1 MAKLKHMFKK
11 TAVLFRDREDRNQEK
26 KEPSAPEG
34 LWLKCPKCG
43 EVVYRDDVKA
53 HGYVCPKC
61 EGYFRI
67 GTRTRIRMVADTGT
81 FQEWFTDLETENPLE
96 YPGYEEKIAD
106 LQEKTKLRSSYCGKC
121 MVNGLETVLGV
132 CDARFLMGSMGYE
145 KITRAFERA
154 TEEKLPVVLFTPVPV
169 VPGCRRNRISDAD
182 GKTSA
187 AIRKHSEAGLFYLS
201 VLTDPTTGGD
211 GKFCDAWRCDPGR
224 TGALI
229 VCRTESDR
237 ADHRTETAGGFQR
250 AEFLVEKG
258 IIDGVV
264 ERQEL
269 KETVWKLLN
278 IHQDALQYIHYGD
291 TQNVENLPEIR
302 NSCERQRDAIKR
314 TDCVGTGGN
323 LKE

>member
-67 GTRTRIRMVADTGT
+67 GTRTRIRMVADQGT

-106 LQEKTKLRSSYCGKC
+106 LQEKTKLHEAVTVGKC

-132 CDARFLMGSMGYE
+132 CDARFLMGSIIGQ
-145 KITRAFERA
+145 
-154 TEEKLPVVLFTPVPV
+154 
-169 VPGCRRNRISDAD
+169 D
-182 GKTSA
+182 
-187 AIRKHSEAGLFYLS
+187 
-201 VLTDPTTGGD
+201 
-211 GKFCDAWRCDPGR
+211 
-224 TGALI
+224 LI
-229 VCRTESDR
+229 L
-237 ADHRTETAGGFQR
+237 
-250 AEFLVEKG
+250 AE
-258 IIDGVV
+258 
-264 ERQEL
+264 
-269 KETVWKLLN
+269 
-278 IHQDALQYIHYGD
+278 
-291 TQNVENLPEIR
+291 
-302 NSCERQRDAIKR
+302 
-314 TDCVGTGGN
+314 
-323 LKE
+323 